1 MFDKLKR
8 ILLQTPAFADFKLP
22 AAGDHDIHVSG
33 LKGSLPAVFLT
44 FLLEKYGRSVLYL
57 AADTDSAEC
66 LRDDLELLLG
76 TAPMIPQAPPPQVSF
91 FPAAE
96 IIPYEEHE
104 PNPSLV
110 RLRWETLHNLI
121 SAKNIIV
128 VATLKGMLQKVP
140 DTTLFLDHCLQLSK
154 NQTVN
159 FDKLIQQ
166 LLQGGYERVEF
177 VESVG
182 HFSVRGGIV
191 DLYPWTQDDAVR
203 LEFFGNTIESL
214 RTFNVI
220 TQRSI
225 AEIEHIEVVPNLAAD
240 ARGCSLMEYL
250 QVDAIVVY
258 EDLELIRAQARDFF
272 VEAQSRY
279 QDHKVHV
286 QQADTPEQRYLVW
299 AELEKK
305 LSALPAICL
314 DLLSRR
320 DMPAWIFESMV
331 PPSFAG
337 HLNRL
342 FAYLRKTYLEKQ
354 PVYIQ
359 CESNA
364 QAERL
369 KEILVEEELERTAIV
384 VSGSFHY
391 GFIFPAA
398 GIQVLTDHEIF
409 GRFKRRR
416 TYRRFKNGEYLRSL
430 NSLNLNDYVVH
441 IDYGIGQYTG
451 VDMLETGKTRRECLR
466 IRYAGDDVLYV
477 SVDRL
482 NRVQKYSGEEGAAP
496 QLTKLGSGE
505 WERVKIRT
513 RESVEKIAADLIQL
527 QATRRTMPAFAYN
540 TDTHWQKELEATFPF
555 DETEDQLRAIIEV
568 KRDLESDSPM
578 DRLLCGDVGYGKTE
592 VALRS
597 AFKVNMDGK
606 QVAIL
611 VPTTILAYQHF
622 QTFKERMNDFPVHIE
637 MLSRFRSLREQRQIL
652 IRLAAGEIDIIIG
665 THRLLSADVKFKDLG
680 LLIIDEEQRFGV
692 RHKEHLKK
700 LRASVDILT
709 MTATPIP
716 RTLHLSLMG
725 ARDLSHIETPPRN
738 RLPVIT
744 ELLEWDDPQIQQAI
758 RREIQRKGQ
767 VYFVHNRVET
777 IVGIC
782 ALLQQIVPE
791 ARLVIAH
798 GQLSEKK
805 LEQVMLDFINKK
817 YDVLVSTMIIENGLD
832 IPNVNTLI
840 INRADK
846 FGLAQLYQL
855 RGRVGRSAEQA
866 YAYLLIPP
874 VAQLTTLARKRLKAI
889 QDFTELGSGF
899 RLALRDLEIRGIGN
913 ILGKEQSGNIQAVGF
928 DLYCRILDN
937 AVRKIKA
944 AASEVQMA
952 VFAERGSDPKLD
964 VDFDL
969 VIPADYISSEQERI
983 ALYHKMVNFHSGS
996 ELEKISSELADR
1008 FGPVPEAVQ
1017 NLIQAIRMKIL
1028 ASEMYASQLVWK
1040 KNMLLMSF
1048 SESQDGDADFMH
1060 RIVTNLIQGKKSG
1073 VRFIKQK
1080 QGLGI
1085 QLQLAGE
1092 TKAEQVD
1099 SARNILKDLI

>member
-1 MFDKLKR
+1 MLDNLKR
-8 ILLQTPAFADFKLP
+8 ILIQSSPFADFKLP
-22 AAGDHDIHVSG
+22 SAAGRDVHISG

-44 FLLEKYGRSVLYL
+44 YLVEKYERSVLYL
-57 AADTDSAEC
+57 ADDADSAEC
-66 LRDDLELLLG
+66 LRDDLELLQG
-76 TAPMIPQAPPPQVSF
+76 AAQVSF

-96 IIPYEEHE
+96 IISYEEHDS
-104 PNPSLV
+104 NPSLL
-110 RLRWETLHNLI
+110 RLRWETLRNII
-121 SAKNIIV
+121 SAKNGIV
-128 VATLKGMLQKVP
+128 VATLKGILQKVP
-140 DTTLFLDHCLQLSK
+140 DPALLLDHCLLLSK
-154 NQTVN
+154 NHIVDFN
-159 FDKLIQQ
+159 GLINQ
-166 LLQGGYERVEF
+166 LLRGGYERVEF

-191 DLYPWTQDDAVR
+191 DIYPWTQDDAVR
-203 LEFFGNTIESL
+203 VEFFGNTIESI

-225 AEIEHIEVVPNLAAD
+225 EEIDQTEVIPNLTLD
-240 ARGCSLMEYL
+240 SPDCSLIEYL
-250 QVDAIVVY
+250 QKNTIIVY
-258 EDLELIRAQARDFF
+258 EDLEIIRAQARDFF
-272 VEAQSRY
+272 IEAQSRY
-279 QDHKVHV
+279 QDQKTQKQLV
-286 QQADTPEQRYLVW
+286 DPPEQHYLVW
-299 AELEKK
+299 AALEEK
-305 LSALPAICL
+305 LSTLLTLRL
-314 DLLSRR
+314 DLVAPRNMSSY
-320 DMPAWIFESMV
+320 IFESTL

-342 FAYLRKTYLEKQ
+342 FAYLRKIYLEKQ
-354 PVYIQ
+354 LVYIQ
-359 CESNA
+359 CESNT
-364 QAERL
+364 QSERF
-369 KEILVEEELERTAIV
+369 KEILEEEELERTAV
-384 VSGSFHY
+384 VITGSFHS
-391 GFIFPAA
+391 GFIFPAGA
-398 GIQVLTDHEIF
+398 GGGLQILTDHEIF

-430 NSLNLNDYVVH
+430 NSLNLYDYVVH
-441 IDYGIGQYTG
+441 IDYGIGQYRG
-451 VDMLETGKTRRECLR
+451 VIMLETGQTKRECLR
-466 IRYAGDDVLYV
+466 IQYADEDFLYV

-505 WERVKIRT
+505 WERIKIRT
-513 RESVEKIAADLIQL
+513 RESIEKIAAELIQL
-527 QATRRTMPAFAYN
+527 QVARQTMPAFAYA
-540 TDTHWQKELEATFPF
+540 TDTHWQKELEASFPYE
-555 DETEDQLRAIIEV
+555 ETEDQLRAIIDV

-622 QTFKERMNDFPVHIE
+622 QTFKDRLNEFPVHIE
-637 MLSRFRSLREQRQIL
+637 MLSRFRSNREQKQIL
-652 IRLAAGEIDIIIG
+652 SRLTAGEIDIIIG

-680 LLIIDEEQRFGV
+680 LLVIDEEQRFGV
-692 RHKEHLKK
+692 KHKEYLKK

-744 ELLEWDDPQIQQAI
+744 ELMEWDDEQI
-758 RREIQRKGQ
+758 RRAIKREMQRQGQ

-777 IVGIC
+777 IEGIC
-782 ALLQQIVPE
+782 AVLQQIVPE
-791 ARLVIAH
+791 ARFAIAH
-798 GQLSEKK
+798 GQLPEKK
-805 LEQVMLDFINKK
+805 LEQVMLDYINKG

-832 IPNVNTLI
+832 IPNVNTVI

-855 RGRVGRSAEQA
+855 RGRVGRSSEQA

-874 VAQLTTLARKRLKAI
+874 VAKLTTLAQKRLKAI
-889 QDFTELGSGF
+889 QYFTELGSGF
-899 RLALRDLEIRGIGN
+899 RLALRDMEIRGIGN

-928 DLYCRILDN
+928 DLYCRILES
-937 AVRKIKA
+937 AVKKIKSSVDETA
-944 AASEVQMA
+944 LAGFSNHD
-952 VFAERGSDPKLD
+952 SDPKLD

-983 ALYHKMVNFHSGS
+983 ALYHKMVNYHSS
-996 ELEKISSELADR
+996 ADLEKITIELIDR
-1008 FGPVPEAVQ
+1008 FGPVPTAVN
-1017 NLIQAIRMKIL
+1017 NLIQAIQMKIL
-1028 ASEMYASQLVWK
+1028 ASEIYAAHVIWK
-1040 KNMLLMSF
+1040 KNMLIMNFTEPGNNDPLF
-1048 SESQDGDADFMH
+1048 INK
-1060 RIVTNLIQGKKSG
+1060 IVTNLMNQKKTR
-1073 VRFIKQK
+1073 VQFLKQK

-1085 QLQLAGE
+1085 QLHLLGD
-1092 TKAEQVD
+1092 TKEEQVNF
-1099 SARNILKDLI
+1099 ARNILKDLI